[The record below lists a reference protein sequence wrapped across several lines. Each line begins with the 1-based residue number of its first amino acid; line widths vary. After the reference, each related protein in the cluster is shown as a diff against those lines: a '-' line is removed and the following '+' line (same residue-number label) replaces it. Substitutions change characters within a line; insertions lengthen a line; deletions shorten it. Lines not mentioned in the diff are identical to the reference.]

1 MKERIKYW
9 IYLSELKSL
18 GGVTINDL
26 VLKFGEPVNF
36 LGKDFNFFKDCN
48 FLSNN
53 HIKQLSQRPVFNK
66 WDKTK
71 KLLNKYDIKF
81 TSILDDDYP
90 VILKNIYCPPP
101 FIFYRGQIRNED
113 FRYSIGIV
121 GTRKPSNYGV
131 KAAKSISKDLAESG
145 FTIVS
150 GLAHGIDS
158 IAHNSAVETKSRTY
172 AVMGTGCETVHP
184 VKNRSLAEKIMEN
197 GALISEF
204 IPGYP
209 VTRGNFPRRNR
220 IISGLSKAT
229 VIIEGSRKSGALI
242 TGKFALEQN
251 REVYALPG
259 DVFRPQSEGP
269 NYLIQNSGAKLITS
283 ATDIMED
290 FGILESGTQQLQ
302 AFPELTGE
310 ESTVYKAIEKE
321 NREVTVDEL
330 YMISKIPISG
340 LLSIITE
347 LDMKGVIRR
356 LPGNKISL

>member
-1 MKERIKYW
+1 MKERIKHW
-9 IYLSELKSL
+9 IYLSELKTL
-18 GGVTINDL
+18 GGVTIQDL
-26 VLKFGEPVNF
+26 VNKLGEPINF
-36 LGKDFNFFKDCN
+36 LGKNASFFRDCH

-53 HIKQLSQRPVFNK
+53 QIKQLTEKPSFPK
-66 WDKTK
+66 WKKTK
-71 KLLNKYDIKF
+71 ELMDKYNIRF

-90 VILKNIYCPPP
+90 IILKNIYCPPP
-101 FIFYRGQIRNED
+101 LLFYRGDIRNED

-131 KAAKSISKDLAESG
+131 KAARTISRDLADSG

-158 IAHNSAVETKSRTY
+158 IAHTAAVETKSRTY

-184 VKNRSLAEKIMEN
+184 VKNRGLAERIMEN
-197 GALISEF
+197 GAIISEF

-209 VTRGNFPRRNR
+209 VSRGNFPRRNR

-251 REVYALPG
+251 REIYALPG

-269 NYLIQNSGAKLITS
+269 NYLIQNSGAKLLVS
-283 ATDIMED
+283 ASDIMED
-290 FGILESGTQQLQ
+290 FGILDSDTQQLN
-302 AFPELTGE
+302 AFPQLTQE
-310 ESTVYKAIEKE
+310 ENSIYRIIETE
-321 NREVTVDEL
+321 NREITVDEL

-347 LDMKGVIRR
+347 LDMKGVVRR

>member
-18 GGVTINDL
+18 GGVTIQDL
-26 VLKFGEPVNF
+26 VEKLGEPSSF
-36 LGKDFNFFKDCN
+36 LGKNRSYFKDCN

-53 HIKQLSQRPVFNK
+53 HIVQLSQKPVFNK
-66 WDKTK
+66 WSKTK
-71 KLLNKYDIKF
+71 ELIDKYNIKF
-81 TSILDDDYP
+81 SSILDEDYP

-101 FIFYRGQIRNED
+101 FIFYRGKIRNED
-113 FRYSIGIV
+113 FRYSVGIV

-158 IAHNSAVETKSRTY
+158 IAHTAAVETKSRTY
-172 AVMGTGCETVHP
+172 AVMGTGCETIHP
-184 VKNRSLAEKIMEN
+184 VKNRYLAEKIIDN

-204 IPGYP
+204 VPGYP
-209 VTRGNFPRRNR
+209 VTRGNFPKRNR

-229 VIIEGSRKSGALI
+229 LIIEGNRKSGALI

-251 REVYALPG
+251 REVYAVPG
-259 DVFRPQSEGP
+259 DVFRPQAEGP
-269 NYLIQNSGAKLITS
+269 NYLIQNSGAKLVTS
-283 ATDIMED
+283 ASDIMED

-302 AFPELTGE
+302 AFPELTE
-310 ESTVYKAIEKE
+310 DESTVYKLIEKE
-321 NREVTVDEL
+321 NREITVDEI
-330 YMISKIPISG
+330 YMISRIPISG